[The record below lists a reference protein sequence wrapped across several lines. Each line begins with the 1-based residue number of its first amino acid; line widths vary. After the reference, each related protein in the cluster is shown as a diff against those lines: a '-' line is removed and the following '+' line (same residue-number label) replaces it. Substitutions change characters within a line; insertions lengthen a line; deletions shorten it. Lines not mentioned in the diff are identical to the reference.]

1 MKHIIIA
8 FIASLL
14 PYIGAG
20 LWYWNFNMRYWTP
33 DARLFV
39 FIFGVFLG
47 ILEYLLSR
55 LLFDED

>member
-20 LWYWNFNMRYWTP
+20 LWYWNFNMRCWTP

-39 FIFGVFLG
+39 FMSGVFLG
-47 ILEYLLSR
+47 ILGYLLSK
-55 LLFDED
+55 LLFNED

>member
-33 DARLFV
+33 DTKLFV

-47 ILEYLLSR
+47 ILGYLWSK
-55 LLFDED
+55 LLFNED